1 MKALAAAKAD
11 RDYPIVSAAS
21 ICAKVTR
28 DTELREWKFEPGLTG
43 DAAPSRKFGCGYPG
57 GACCFRQVF
66 VPWRAVTQVCRVWI
80 HAHGAL
86 PHWRREC

>member
-28 DTELREWKFEPGLTG
+28 DTELRDWKFEPGLTG

-57 GACCFRQVF
+57 GA
-66 VPWRAVTQVCRVWI
+66 
-80 HAHGAL
+80 L
-86 PHWRREC
+86 PFCIACSLVSTTTNSRDAMQTRTPRRG